1 MPINPTPTIPILTI
15 SVFPLLFDV
24 YGFAPF
30 SRIACFA
37 PFFRIPGAFPGALA
51 TILSGAK
58 PTGHLG
64 ERSCLSGLTGSATSA
79 PSLAHPRG
87 RSLPHLPGLVRL
99 PDPPPAFDLQGG
111 QPAPAVAEGVDALE
125 IPQVENFSVLLR
137 RVADD

>member
-1 MPINPTPTIPILTI
+1 MFNRNQTGSALFHDKKCRLCPSRILRVLFHAHNPTPTIPILTI
-15 SVFPLLFDV
+15 SVFPLLFDS

-30 SRIACFA
+30 SRFACFA

-79 PSLAHPRG
+79 PSLA
-87 RSLPHLPGLVRL
+87 
-99 PDPPPAFDLQGG
+99 
-111 QPAPAVAEGVDALE
+111 
-125 IPQVENFSVLLR
+125 
-137 RVADD
+137 